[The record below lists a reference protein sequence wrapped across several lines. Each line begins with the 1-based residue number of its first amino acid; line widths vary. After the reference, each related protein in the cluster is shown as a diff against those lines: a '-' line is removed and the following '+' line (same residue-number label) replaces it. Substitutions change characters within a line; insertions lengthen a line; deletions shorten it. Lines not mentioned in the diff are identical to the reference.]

1 MPARLPEP
9 GFVYFD
15 LDDTILDHRKAEKRA
30 LADVRVQHSDILGT
44 FNKKTIEDV
53 YHEGN
58 VKLWHQYGAGEIT
71 KPQLQRKRFEY
82 LLDGL
87 AIKGVNPDKMGAYYI
102 ERYTH
107 YWDYIEGAEQAFFQ
121 IAEKY
126 PVGVLT
132 NGFAKTQH
140 KKLAQFATMRD
151 KLASIVV
158 SEEFGYM
165 KPHPKLFAYAAE
177 QAETPPEN
185 IVYVGD
191 SMHSDVKG
199 GQQAGWTVIWYAPQ
213 TEEAPANVHH
223 ARNWDD
229 VTSFLI

>member
-1 MPARLPEP
+1 MPTRLPEP

-15 LDDTILDHRKAEKRA
+15 LDDTLLDHRKAEKRA
-30 LADVRVQHSDILGT
+30 LADVRMQHADILGE
-44 FNKKTIEDV
+44 FDQQRIEDV

-58 VKLWHQYGAGEIT
+58 VKLWIQYSAGEIT
-71 KPQLQRKRFEY
+71 KPQLQRRRFEY

-87 AIKGVNPDKMGAYYI
+87 SIGHVDPHEMGAYYI

-107 YWDYIEGAEQAFFQ
+107 YWDYIEGAEQAFFR

-140 KKLAQFATMRD
+140 KKLAQFSAMRD
-151 KLASIVV
+151 KLSAIVV
-158 SEEFGYM
+158 SEEFGHM
-165 KPHPKLFAYAAE
+165 KPHPKLFDYAAT
-177 QAETPPEN
+177 QAETPPER

-191 SMHSDVKG
+191 SMHSDVEG
-199 GQQAGWTVIWYAPQ
+199 GQRAGWTVIWFSPH

-223 ARNWDD
+223 ARDWEA
-229 VTSFLI
+229 VTSFLL